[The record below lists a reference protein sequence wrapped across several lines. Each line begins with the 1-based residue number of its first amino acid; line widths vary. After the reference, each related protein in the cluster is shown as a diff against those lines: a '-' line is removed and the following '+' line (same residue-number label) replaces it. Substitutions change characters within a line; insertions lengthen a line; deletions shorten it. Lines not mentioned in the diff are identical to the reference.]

1 MAGTTAAW
9 VPDILG
15 KPFEQLTLPL
25 GVTGEHGALVATLV
39 RSIPN
44 PVTTAFASLRDV
56 DVLYVHGWSDYFFQR
71 ELAEFWT
78 RRGARFYALDLR
90 RYGRSLRDG
99 QAPGYIDSLDDYD
112 ADIGAALRAMGHP
125 APAAQTAAPHEAH
138 VLSALAARTHAQ
150 PAGAQRTHEQPAAA
164 PNVQPQEPDRHER
177 RRGRRLVLM
186 GHSTGGLTLTL
197 WAARHPGFADALV
210 LNSPWLELQLGPL
223 GRQALAPL
231 VDMRARIDPRGTQ
244 PAVDFGFYTRA
255 QEEIGTLPHAD
266 HRALWRPD
274 RGFPTAPG
282 WLSAVMAGH
291 RRVAAG
297 VDVGCPAMVLLSTA
311 STAPLSWRESM
322 TSTDSVLVVDDIAR
336 AATKIGE
343 LVTIS
348 RIPGAI
354 HDVFL
359 SRDEPR
365 ERAYDA
371 LDRWVTG
378 YAVPD

>member
-1 MAGTTAAW
+1 MAGPSLTW

-15 KPFEQLTLPL
+15 APFEQLTLPL
-25 GVTGEHGALVATLV
+25 GVEGVHGPLVATLV

-44 PVTTAFASLRDV
+44 PIATLFAPLRDV

-71 ELAEFWT
+71 DLAQYWT

-90 RYGRSLRDG
+90 RYGRSLREG
-99 QAPGYIDSLDDYD
+99 QTPGYVDSLDDYD
-112 ADIGAALRAMGHP
+112 LDIAAALSAMGH
-125 APAAQTAAPHEAH
+125 AVEA
-138 VLSALAARTHAQ
+138 VGQ
-150 PAGAQRTHEQPAAA
+150 PGVA
-164 PNVQPQEPDRHER
+164 EPDA
-177 RRGRRLVLM
+177 RGRRRLVLL

-197 WAARHPGFADALV
+197 WASRHPGHAHAVV
-210 LNSPWLELQLGPL
+210 LNSPWLELQLGML

-231 VDMRARIDPRGTQ
+231 VDMRARLDPRGTQ

-255 QEEIGTLPHAD
+255 QDEIGTLPQD
-266 HRALWRPD
+266 EQRALWRPD

-297 VDVGCPAMVLLSTA
+297 VDVGCPALVMLSTA
-311 STAPLSWRESM
+311 STTPLSWKESM

-336 AATKIGE
+336 AATRIGR
-343 LVTIS
+343 LVTIA
-348 RIPGAI
+348 RVDGAI

-359 SRDEPR
+359 SRPQAR
-365 ERAYDA
+365 AIAYDA
-371 LDRWVTG
+371 LDRWVRG
-378 YAVPD
+378 YVVPDEIVPRRGDSALVDSRVKL